1 MSSTSVSN
9 VFPSLNLRKDIWTH
23 YPVNLVPLGKGEDGA
38 ERHAIVWHR
47 KRLQEWRASYPKQYA
62 SWLTYETW
70 TKFRLFHS
78 LRNSAHWIVE
88 PATDDTHLCMI
99 RMLYGNQTPN
109 PVLLPI
115 TEALPNLTCLNDIKD
130 YFPVVWHKQSDSNG
144 KTSYSIELYSKKL
157 KEAHHQF
164 GYDLTNICKARLLA
178 SLKASTAW
186 KVSDNPTNPVEICTI
201 TPV

>member
-1 MSSTSVSN
+1 MSFTSVSS

-47 KRLQEWRASYPKQYA
+47 KRLQDWRANYPKQYA
-62 SWLTYETW
+62 NWLSYETW

-78 LRNSAHWIVE
+78 LRNSTHWIVE
-88 PATDDTHLCMI
+88 EPKEESHLCI
-99 RMLYGNQTPN
+99 IKMLFDNQAPK

-115 TEALPNLTCLNDIKD
+115 NEALPNLTSLNDIKD
-130 YFPVVWHKQSDSNG
+130 YFPVVWHKKSEQQV
-144 KTSYSIELYSKKL
+144 YSIELYSKKL
-157 KEAHHQF
+157 KDAKALF
-164 GYDLTNICKARLLA
+164 GYDLTEICKHRLLA

-186 KVSDNPTNPVEICTI
+186 KVTQSAEHGAEFCEITLI
-201 TPV
+201 